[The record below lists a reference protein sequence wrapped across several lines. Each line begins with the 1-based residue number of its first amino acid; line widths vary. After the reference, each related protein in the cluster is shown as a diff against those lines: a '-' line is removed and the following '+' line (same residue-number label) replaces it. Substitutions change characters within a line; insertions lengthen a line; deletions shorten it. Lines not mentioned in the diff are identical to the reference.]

1 MHVQPLCRQEV
12 PERLTY
18 FEVYVGNVDFPT
30 ITSIGNPVCGIY
42 EAPTKSVFTF
52 DCSPQPMAGQY
63 VTVHLRAQAQL
74 PPGTSPVRDGYLTV
88 CEIQVF
94 GYQAAY
100 PPSPPPPPPI
110 PSLLSQGKP
119 VIQSS
124 TYLDPSKFIYDAS
137 LAVDGKT
144 DPVRPKVSAAACS
157 DAHARVGD
165 RRRGPSPWSPPPPMH
180 CPACR
185 YLQTGIA
192 RVRWPRISTPA
203 IGCECGQGR
212 QLSMAAA
219 RSQEGSALAFQAS
232 AHTTQHALPPSP
244 PLPLAA
250 GKWTC
255 RAPTSSPKSCS

>member
-1 MHVQPLCRQEV
+1 MDLQGEYVVTRVVLYNRCGPGALGARAAAALRHLPPWPMHVQPLCRQEV

-165 RRRGPSPWSPPPPMH
+165 RRRGPSPWSPPPP
-180 CPACR
+180 
-185 YLQTGIA
+185 
-192 RVRWPRISTPA
+192 
-203 IGCECGQGR
+203 
-212 QLSMAAA
+212 
-219 RSQEGSALAFQAS
+219 
-232 AHTTQHALPPSP
+232 HALPCMQVFANRHCAS
-244 PLPLAA
+244 
-250 GKWTC
+250 TM
-255 RAPTSSPKSCS
+255 APDFYPGNWL